1 MQSYCT
7 DWKIFVAYDHS
18 PKYSFSGTWFMLS
31 NEKKLYQYKCDR
43 DRWHHGNLLEWRLF
57 LIFSGK
63 LAVVFDLFTL
73 QDKHNIRTLS
83 VNITF
88 IWNRC
93 ETDGKAR
100 RRLAFSLFLKL
111 VEINFIFVDN
121 VCILFIYFTRKS
133 QYLTDSNAV
142 GTDYFSGASEF
153 RVRVVQSLVFCVV
166 FCRSLF
172 VLWPLYCLSFFD
184 LQILQTSLS
193 WWCRNVC
200 LIWRKT
206 YF

>member
-7 DWKIFVAYDHS
+7 DWKIVVAYDHS
-18 PKYSFSGTWFMLS
+18 PKYSFSRTWFMLS

-63 LAVVFDLFTL
+63 LAVVFDFFTL

-133 QYLTDSNAV
+133 QYLTGSNAV
-142 GTDYFSGASEF
+142 GNAYFSGASEF

-193 WWCRNVC
+193 WWYRNVC

>member
-1 MQSYCT
+1 
-7 DWKIFVAYDHS
+7 
-18 PKYSFSGTWFMLS
+18 MLS

-63 LAVVFDLFTL
+63 LAVVFDFLTL
-73 QDKHNIRTLS
+73 QDKHNIRTWS

-93 ETDGKAR
+93 ETARKAR
-100 RRLAFSLFLKL
+100 RRLAFFLFLKL
-111 VEINFIFVDN
+111 VEINFKFVDN

-133 QYLTDSNAV
+133 QYLTGSNAV
-142 GTDYFSGASEF
+142 GTAYFSGASEF

-193 WWCRNVC
+193 WWCRHLC
-200 LIWRKT
+200 LNWRKA